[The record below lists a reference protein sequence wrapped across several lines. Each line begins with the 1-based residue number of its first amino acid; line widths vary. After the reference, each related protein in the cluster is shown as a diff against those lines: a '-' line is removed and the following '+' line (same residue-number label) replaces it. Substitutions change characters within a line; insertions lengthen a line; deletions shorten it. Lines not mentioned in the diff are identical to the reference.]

1 MRMVRFVAG
10 ELGMVIAV
18 AIFLL
23 AFGASAAGAKG
34 LPADVCTLLSSAQLQ
49 KTLGQAFGPA
59 VEATAPA
66 AYRGQSS
73 GKNCTYTALKDRD
86 LEVTLIFYVDKSPS
100 EAKET
105 FQKLSM
111 WFPPK
116 SRPSGIG
123 DSAYLDSNHA
133 VHVLK
138 GSDRYFIS
146 IGSRASAAVREKQE
160 QELAIAVAAEI

>member
-1 MRMVRFVAG
+1 MHIRSCLISDLRVGLTLALVL
-10 ELGMVIAV
+10 LGC
-18 AIFLL
+18 
-23 AFGASAAGAKG
+23 GASNAGAKP
-34 LPADVCTLLSSAQLQ
+34 LPSDVCTLLSSAQLQ
-49 KTLGQAFGPA
+49 KTMGQPFGPA
-59 VEATAPA
+59 TEAEAPA

-73 GKNCTYTALKDRD
+73 GKNCTYVTQKDHH
-86 LEVTLIFYVDKSPS
+86 LVVTLIFYVDKSPS

-105 FQKLSM
+105 FEKLSM

-133 VHVLK
+133 IHVLK

-146 IGSRASAAVREKQE
+146 IGSRASEAAREKQE
-160 QELAIAVAAEI
+160 QELATAVAAEI